1 MLNVVAV
8 HFGDYCGR
16 GAEYVD
22 RLHTDVTIHLPTVHK
37 FWCITDAA
45 DNLPEG
51 VEAIPVDQGVKGW
64 WNKIAL
70 FRPGI
75 LPAGE
80 RVLYFDLDTMIMGDL
95 SDLAA
100 YRGRFGMAR
109 DFYFPHHCSSTIMA
123 WEAGTLDHIWR
134 VWDRCGRPEFQIG
147 GDQEWIESIEPK
159 ADRLQDLL
167 PDQLV
172 SYKVSCRDKG
182 FAPKGTR
189 VVAFHGKPR
198 PHEIDFNL
206 PIGD

>member
-16 GAEYVD
+16 GFEYVEKLFD
-22 RLHTDVTIHLPTVHK
+22 GIEAHLKVPHK
-37 FWCITDAA
+37 FWCITDDPAKIPA
-45 DNLPEG
+45 YVSPL
-51 VEAIPVDQGVKGW
+51 PVDEGVKGW

-109 DFYFPHHCSSTIMA
+109 DFYFPHHCSSTVMA

-147 GDQEWIESIEPK
+147 GDQEWIESIEPG

-172 SYKVSCRDKG
+172 SYKVSCRDNG